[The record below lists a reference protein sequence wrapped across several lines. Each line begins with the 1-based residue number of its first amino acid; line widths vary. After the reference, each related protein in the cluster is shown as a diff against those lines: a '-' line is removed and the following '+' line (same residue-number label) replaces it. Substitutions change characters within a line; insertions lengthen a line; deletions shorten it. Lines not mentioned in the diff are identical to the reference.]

1 MIFGLSW
8 GVFLAY
14 VVGLI
19 TVVLS
24 LITAFAAKD
33 KDWKVKKI
41 DD

>member
-14 VVGLI
+14 VVGLF
-19 TVVLS
+19 TVALS
-24 LITAFAAKD
+24 LITAFMARD
-33 KDWKVKKI
+33 DDWKVDKI

>member
-14 VVGLI
+14 VVGLV
-19 TVVLS
+19 TVALS

-33 KDWKVKKI
+33 EGWKVDRI

>member
-14 VVGLI
+14 IVGLI
-19 TVVLS
+19 TVALS
-24 LITAFAAKD
+24 LITAFTAKD
-33 KDWKVKKI
+33 KDWKVDKI

>member
-8 GVFLAY
+8 GVLLAY

-19 TVVLS
+19 TVALS

-33 KDWKVKKI
+33 TDLKVEKI
-41 DD
+41 ED

>member
-14 VVGLI
+14 VVGLV
-19 TVVLS
+19 TVALS
-24 LITAFAAKD
+24 LITAFSARD
-33 KDWKVKKI
+33 EDWKVDRI